1 MISGNEVDV
10 RTGLQEMLDRLAPGR
25 FRCVERKTAG
35 RSVIGKPVDL
45 QIITNQES
53 PQVAIAVEVANV
65 NTTQLVGETC
75 RLYELVP

>member
-1 MISGNEVDV
+1 MKSGSEIDV
-10 RTGLQEMLDRLAPGR
+10 RAGLQEMLDRLAAGR

-53 PQVAIAVEVANV
+53 PQVAVAVEVANV
-65 NTTQLVGETC
+65 KYDPTRRRNLPA
-75 RLYELVP
+75 LL